1 MGTGKPR
8 LRHEIDRLDFAAN
21 RKGERMKPSDL
32 RAWQERMGIT
42 GLAAS
47 ELLGVS
53 YAAYKDWRRGISRT
67 TGKPI
72 EAGRAVALACAAL
85 EAGLRPIGDAAPPV
99 AEFLE
104 QV

>member
-1 MGTGKPR
+1 MGTRKPR
-8 LRHEIDRLDFAAN
+8 LRHEVDGLAIAAN
-21 RKGERMKPSDL
+21 RKGECMTPSDL

-72 EAGRAVALACAAL
+72 EAGRAVDLACAAL
-85 EAGLRPIGDAAPPV
+85 EAGLRPIGDSAPPV

>member
-1 MGTGKPR
+1 MGAGKSR
-8 LRHEIDRLDFAAN
+8 LRHETYRLAFAAH
-21 RKGERMKPSDL
+21 RKGEHMTPSDL

-42 GLAAS
+42 GLAAA

-85 EAGLRPIGDAAPPV
+85 EAGLRPIGDADP
-99 AEFLE
+99 L
-104 QV
+104 

>member
-1 MGTGKPR
+1 M
-8 LRHEIDRLDFAAN
+8 RHEIDRLDFAAN
-21 RKGERMKPSDL
+21 RKGQRMTPTDL
-32 RAWQERMGIT
+32 RAWQARMKIT
-42 GLAAS
+42 GLEAAAR
-47 ELLGVS
+47 LGVS

-99 AEFLE
+99 ADFLE

>member
-8 LRHEIDRLDFAAN
+8 LRYETYRLAFAAN
-21 RKGERMKPSDL
+21 RKGERMTPTDL
-32 RAWQERMGIT
+32 RAWQQKMGIT
-42 GLAAS
+42 GLEAAA
-47 ELLGVS
+47 LLGVS

-85 EAGLRPIGDAAPPV
+85 AAGLRPIGENHP
-99 AEFLE
+99 L
-104 QV
+104 

>member
-1 MGTGKPR
+1 M
-8 LRHEIDRLDFAAN
+8 RHEVDGLATTAN
-21 RKGERMKPSDL
+21 REGQRMKSSDL
-32 RAWQERMGIT
+32 RAWQARMKIT
-42 GLAAS
+42 GLEAAAM
-47 ELLGVS
+47 LGVS

>member
-8 LRHEIDRLDFAAN
+8 LRHEVDGLAIAAN

-42 GLAAS
+42 GLEAAA
-47 ELLGVS
+47 LLGVS

-67 TGKPI
+67 TGKPV

-85 EAGLRPIGDAAPPV
+85 AAGLRPIGENHP
-99 AEFLE
+99 L
-104 QV
+104 

>member
-1 MGTGKPR
+1 
-8 LRHEIDRLDFAAN
+8 
-21 RKGERMKPSDL
+21 MKSSDL
-32 RAWQERMGIT
+32 RAWQARMKIT
-42 GLAAS
+42 GLAAA

>member
-8 LRHEIDRLDFAAN
+8 MRHEIDRLATTAN
-21 RKGERMKPSDL
+21 REGQRMKSSDL
-32 RAWQERMGIT
+32 RAWQARMGIT
-42 GLAAS
+42 GLAAA

-85 EAGLRPIGDAAPPV
+85 EAGLRPIGDADP
-99 AEFLE
+99 L
-104 QV
+104 

>member
-1 MGTGKPR
+1 MGAGKSR
-8 LRHEIDRLDFAAN
+8 LRHEVDGLAATAN
-21 RKGERMKPSDL
+21 RERQRMKPSDL
-32 RAWQERMGIT
+32 RAWQVRMGIT

-53 YAAYKDWRRGISRT
+53 YAAYKDWRRGIRHHW
-67 TGKPI
+67 
-72 EAGRAVALACAAL
+72 EADRGWARRGP
-85 EAGLRPIGDAAPPV
+85 GLRRAGGGVAPHWGKTPPV

>member
-1 MGTGKPR
+1 MGAGKSR
-8 LRHEIDRLDFAAN
+8 LRHEVDGLATTAN
-21 RKGERMKPSDL
+21 REGQRMKSSDL

-47 ELLGVS
+47 DLLGVS

-85 EAGLRPIGDAAPPV
+85 EAGLRPIGDADP
-99 AEFLE
+99 L
-104 QV
+104 

>member
-1 MGTGKPR
+1 
-8 LRHEIDRLDFAAN
+8 
-21 RKGERMKPSDL
+21 MKPSDL
-32 RAWQERMGIT
+32 RAWQARMKIT
-42 GLAAS
+42 GLEAAAR
-47 ELLGVS
+47 LGVS

-85 EAGLRPIGDAAPPV
+85 ETGLSPIGDAAPPV

>member
-1 MGTGKPR
+1 MGAGKPR
-8 LRHEIDRLDFAAN
+8 LWNEVDGLATTAN
-21 RKGERMKPSDL
+21 RKGERMTPADL
-32 RAWQERMGIT
+32 RAWQARMGIT
-42 GLAAS
+42 GLAAA

-85 EAGLRPIGDAAPPV
+85 EAGLRPIGDAAP
-99 AEFLE
+99 L
-104 QV
+104 

>member
-8 LRHEIDRLDFAAN
+8 MRHEVDGLAVTAN
-21 RKGERMKPSDL
+21 RERQRMKPSDL
-32 RAWQERMGIT
+32 RAWQVRMGIT

-85 EAGLRPIGDAAPPV
+85 EAGLSPIGDADP
-99 AEFLE
+99 L
-104 QV
+104 

>member
-1 MGTGKPR
+1 M
-8 LRHEIDRLDFAAN
+8 RHEVDGLAATAN
-21 RKGERMKPSDL
+21 REGQRMKSSDL
-32 RAWQERMGIT
+32 RAWQVRMGIT
-42 GLAAS
+42 GLEAAS
-47 ELLGVS
+47 LLGVS

>member
-1 MGTGKPR
+1 
-8 LRHEIDRLDFAAN
+8 
-21 RKGERMKPSDL
+21 MKPSDL
-32 RAWQERMGIT
+32 RAWQVRMGIT
-42 GLAAS
+42 GLDAAS
-47 ELLGVS
+47 KLGVS

>member
-1 MGTGKPR
+1 MTP
-8 LRHEIDRLDFAAN
+8 A
-21 RKGERMKPSDL
+21 DL
-32 RAWQERMGIT
+32 RAWQARMKIT
-42 GLAAS
+42 GLDAAS
-47 ELLGVS
+47 KLGVS

>member
-1 MGTGKPR
+1 MR
-8 LRHEIDRLDFAAN
+8 NEIDRLAFAAH
-21 RKGERMKPSDL
+21 RKGERMTPSDL
-32 RAWQERMGIT
+32 RAWQDRMGIT

>member
-1 MGTGKPR
+1 MTPSE
-8 LRHEIDRLDFAAN
+8 LRT
-21 RKGERMKPSDL
+21 
-32 RAWQERMGIT
+32 WQQKMGIT
-42 GLAAS
+42 GLEAAS
-47 ELLGVS
+47 LLGVS
-53 YAAYKDWRRGISRT
+53 YAAYKDWRCGISRT

>member
-1 MGTGKPR
+1 MRYETYR
-8 LRHEIDRLDFAAN
+8 LAFAAH
-21 RKGERMKPSDL
+21 RKGEHMTPTDL
-32 RAWQERMGIT
+32 RAWQQKMGIT
-42 GLAAS
+42 GLEAAA
-47 ELLGVS
+47 LLGVS

>member
-1 MGTGKPR
+1 MGARKSR
-8 LRHEIDRLDFAAN
+8 LRHEVDGLAIAAN
-21 RKGERMKPSDL
+21 LKGERMKPSDL
-32 RAWQERMGIT
+32 RAWQGRMGIT

>member
-1 MGTGKPR
+1 MGAGKSR
-8 LRHEIDRLDFAAN
+8 LRNEADRLATTAN
-21 RKGERMKPSDL
+21 RKGQHMTPTDL
-32 RAWQERMGIT
+32 RAWQARMKIT
-42 GLAAS
+42 GLDAAS
-47 ELLGVS
+47 KLGVS

>member
-8 LRHEIDRLDFAAN
+8 MRHEVDGLATTAN
-21 RKGERMKPSDL
+21 REGQRMKSSEL
-32 RAWQERMGIT
+32 RAWQARMKIT
-42 GLAAS
+42 GLAAA